1 MSNSDRKRYAM
12 AAMAVKELH
21 PKMLRKLVSVHISAQ
36 SLQRMIANNTHGI
49 HSILHRPELSLVQ
62 TLLNHGY
69 DKLDESLLYK
79 IISCFNLVQRPS
91 KGWGNSPTDLHQTTL
106 GDDIERLRKKRNA
119 LVHSPEPHMSEI
131 QLEEFFDELYEIA
144 RRFDIY
150 LHQYMCENCFQN
162 KVISMKKQSPDP
174 ETQAKYIEALENVL
188 EKNSKYY

>member
-21 PKMLRKLVSVHISAQ
+21 PKMLRKLVGVHISAR
-36 SLQRMIANNTHGI
+36 SLHRMIENNTHGI
-49 HSILHRPELSLVQ
+49 KSILHRHESSLVE
-62 TLLNHGY
+62 TLRNHGY

-91 KGWGNSPTDLHQTTL
+91 KGWGNSPTDLHRTTL
-106 GDDIERLRKKRNA
+106 GDDIERLRKRRNA
-119 LVHSPEPHMSEI
+119 LVHSPEPQMSEI
-131 QLEEFFDELYEIA
+131 QFEEFFDELYEIA